1 MATDRFTFPANFL
14 WGTATAAHQVEG
26 NNVNSDYWL
35 LEHTPGAPFVEPSGD
50 ACDQYHYYADDI
62 AMLARL
68 GFNSYRFSIEWARV
82 EPEPGEFSRA
92 ALDHYRRVLACC
104 HEQKVTPVVTFHHFT
119 SPRWVAG
126 DGGWA
131 DKKTA
136 ELFARYC
143 ERTAAHLG
151 DLIGVACTINEANLG
166 AYLHLIGV
174 LPLKL
179 DPAQLPWL
187 TEAARRIGAD
197 PNRFA
202 PYLMCDQMKARDTML
217 EAHRLAA
224 AALKSS
230 RGKFPVG
237 ITLALGDLQAVP
249 GGEQRRDRIKAECQD
264 IFYEAARGDDFIG
277 VQTYTR
283 DRIGAD
289 GALRPDPGAEI
300 TMMHYE
306 FWPEALEATIR
317 QASAVAKVPVIVT
330 ESGIGTDK
338 DDRRIV
344 YVQRALEGVTRC
356 VRDGIEVRGY
366 FYWSLLDNFE
376 WNSGYRPT
384 FGLVA
389 VDRETQERT
398 IKPSAK
404 WLGEIARA
412 NAMDLTADRS

>member
-1 MATDRFTFPANFL
+1 MATKRFTFPANFQ

-26 NNVNSDYWL
+26 NNVNSDFWV
-35 LEHTPGAPFVEPSGD
+35 LEHTPGSPYVEPSDD
-50 ACDQYHYYADDI
+50 ACDHYYRYTDDI
-62 AMLARL
+62 AMLAGL
-68 GFNSYRFSIEWARV
+68 GFNAYRFSIEWARV
-82 EPEPGEFSRA
+82 EPEQGEFSLA

-104 HEQKVTPVVTFHHFT
+104 HEHKVTPVVTFHHFT
-119 SPRWVAG
+119 SPRWLTG
-126 DGGWA
+126 DGGWEN
-131 DKKTA
+131 KKTA

-166 AYLHLIGV
+166 AYLYLIGV
-174 LPLKL
+174 LPPKL
-179 DPAQLPWL
+179 DPALLPWL

-237 ITLALGDLQAVP
+237 ITLALADLQAVD
-249 GGEQRRDRIKAECQD
+249 GGEQRRDSIKAECQD

-289 GALRPDPGAEI
+289 RTPPPPAALDTTIIP
-300 TMMHYE
+300 HHSC
-306 FWPEALEATIR
+306 PEALEATIR
-317 QASAVAKVPVIVT
+317 Q
-330 ESGIGTDK
+330 
-338 DDRRIV
+338 
-344 YVQRALEGVTRC
+344 
-356 VRDGIEVRGY
+356 
-366 FYWSLLDNFE
+366 
-376 WNSGYRPT
+376 
-384 FGLVA
+384 
-389 VDRETQERT
+389 
-398 IKPSAK
+398 
-404 WLGEIARA
+404 
-412 NAMDLTADRS
+412 